1 MVKIIPVGDIF
12 KVEGVT
18 SYAHGC
24 NCLGSMGKGIAT
36 QFKSKFPAMY
46 RTYRQICQR
55 GKYRPGDVY
64 DYDYGGGHVYNLATQ
79 VGVGRCANL
88 DYIEE
93 AVRNMCELAV
103 ADGVE
108 AIALPAIGAG
118 IGGLKWKDVKNVIT
132 EVADNYPE
140 VTLYLVEKY
149 KA

>member
-1 MVKIIPVGDIF
+1 MVKIIPEGDIF

-24 NCLGSMGKGIAT
+24 NCLGSMGKGIAL

-64 DYDYGGGHVYNLATQ
+64 DYDYGNGHIYNLATQ
-79 VGVGRCANL
+79 VGVGRCAKL
-88 DYIEE
+88 EYIKE
-93 AVRNMCELAV
+93 AVRNMCERAV
-103 ADGVE
+103 ADNVE

-118 IGGLKWKDVKNVIT
+118 IGGLKWKDVKNVIS
-132 EVADNYPE
+132 EIADDYTA